1 MSYFFSPQALT
12 SGQTLTLEG
21 EEAGH
26 LLKSRR
32 LRAGDVFALQDPAG
46 LRFAAEVVSVQRHAA
61 VVCTREKM
69 PVPALPPVHL
79 TLVLAAVKDKA
90 LEYVLQKATEL
101 GVADVV
107 LFLAEHS
114 PLTPDILTAPKA
126 LARWERILREACK
139 QCDRQFPPSLRTAPD
154 ANAALKLV
162 GEAGLRLALDPR
174 ASLSMA
180 QSMASAGA
188 YASAAVLIGPEGGF
202 SPEEVA
208 LAERSGYRGAT
219 MGQLILRADTAAI
232 AACTL
237 VLHGGAAAR

>member
-1 MSYFFSPQALT
+1 MSYFLSPQALT
-12 SGQTLTLEG
+12 PGQTLTLEG

-46 LRFAAEVVSVQRHAA
+46 LRFAAEVVSVQRHTA
-61 VVCTREKM
+61 VIRTREAL
-69 PVPALPPVHL
+69 PVPTLPPVRL

-101 GVADVV
+101 GVADIV
-107 LFLAEHS
+107 LFVAEHS
-114 PLTPDILTAPKA
+114 PVTSDELAQPKA

-139 QCDRQFPPSLRTAPD
+139 QCDRQFPPSLRTAPGLD
-154 ANAALKLV
+154 
-162 GEAGLRLALDPR
+162 AGLKQIGDTALRLVLDPR

-180 QSMASAGA
+180 QAMASAEPHP
-188 YASAAVLIGPEGGF
+188 SAAVLIGPEGGL

-208 LAERSGYRGAT
+208 QAERSGYRGAT
-219 MGQLILRADTAAI
+219 MGQLILRTDTAAI